1 MKSRITALMLL
12 GFISL
17 GVLLGFNMGGDGP
30 NSSKSNTSS
39 SVPPITIVPQS
50 NSTVTYLDDFNGVN
64 DTTGL
69 KARGYKVWYRGGG
82 PQGVGATWFR
92 GTQLYSQLTKVQLR
106 ICCSFNYQVVTGTNN
121 IDSWLVTPQNER

>member
-1 MKSRITALMLL
+1 MKSRITALLFL

-30 NSSKSNTSS
+30 NGSKSNTSS

-82 PQGVGATWFR
+82 PQGLGATWFQGNATVFAAVSYTHLDVYKR
-92 GTQLYSQLTKVQLR
+92 QFFISAS
-106 ICCSFNYQVVTGTNN
+106 ISF
-121 IDSWLVTPQNER
+121 SR